1 MSNLSGKKGLVI
13 GIANEHSIAWGCA
26 KALYEEGAE
35 VAITYQ
41 TEKAKQFVE
50 PLASQ
55 INPPIFLPLDVQ
67 DNAQMEN
74 LFHEIT
80 QKWGELD
87 FLVHSIAFAPKE
99 DLHGRVVDCSREG
112 FLQAM
117 DISCYSFIKLANHA
131 EKLIKNG
138 GSIITISYYGGEKVV
153 ENYNIM
159 GPVKA
164 ALESTTKYL
173 AAELGNKKIR
183 VNVISAGTIQTR
195 AASGIEAFDKLVIET
210 QAKSPEHETATIEDV
225 GEMVAFLVSD
235 KAKHITGDTIF
246 IDSGYHIMGA

>member
-1 MSNLSGKKGLVI
+1 MKNLSSKKGLVI

-26 KALYEEGAE
+26 KVLFEEGAE
-35 VAITYQ
+35 VALTYQ

-50 PLASQ
+50 PFANQ
-55 INPPIFLPLDVQ
+55 INAPILLPLDVQ
-67 DNAQMEN
+67 DNSQIEN
-74 LFHEIT
+74 LFNEIKN
-80 QKWGELD
+80 KWGKLD

-99 DLHGRVVDCSREG
+99 DLHGRVTDCSREG
-112 FLQAM
+112 FLKAM
-117 DISCYSFIKLANHA
+117 DISCYSFIKLANMA
-131 EKLIKNG
+131 EKLMPEG
-138 GSIITISYYGGEKVV
+138 GTLITISYYGGTKVV
-153 ENYNIM
+153 EHYNIM

-210 QAKSPEHETATIEDV
+210 QAKSPEHETATIEDI
-225 GEMVAFLVSD
+225 GEMVAFLISD